1 MPLHVGSGCLPAT
14 ITNLRI
20 NCIAQSATPPEM
32 SLWEKI
38 KEFFC
43 STHQTEAQ
51 ECIWTICH
59 PSVGTTREDVVSR
72 FEQLRMLVYA
82 GYEESI
88 HSGRHGESHFCILD
102 ADNQE
107 ILSVTLDDAGN
118 YTVNCQGHNETYRF
132 TMDIEQ
138 GEECTEHAEGAS
150 GTLQVSPLPDP
161 AAPQTPA
168 AYDAVWSEWKRA
180 APAEELR
187 GRAATVQRICTCLN
201 NGSREL
207 NVGESGLTALPDCLP
222 AHITTLVIPHNNYL
236 TSLPTLPSGLEVL
249 TVEDNQLTSLPP
261 LPSGLEVLTVEDNQL
276 TSLPPLPSGLEVL
289 TVEDNQLTSLPPLPS
304 GLEVLTVEDNQLTS
318 LPPLPSGL
326 EVLTVEDNQ
335 LTSLPPLPSGLE
347 VLTVEDNQLTSLPP
361 LPSGL
366 EVLTVED
373 NQLTSLPP
381 LPSGL
386 EVLTV
391 EDNQLTSLPPL
402 PAGLVVLTVSGNQL
416 TSLPPLPAGLQ
427 TLSVAGNQLTSLP
440 PLPAGLQMLLVARNQ
455 LTSLPP
461 LPAGLQMLLVARN
474 QLTSLPP
481 LPPAGLQ
488 TLSVAG
494 NQLTSLPPL
503 PAGLQMLSVAGN
515 QLTRLPPL
523 PAGLRR
529 LLVAGNQL
537 TSLPPLPAGLQ
548 MLLVARNQLT
558 SLPPLPAGLQMLS
571 VSDNQLTSLPLLP
584 AGLELLTLER
594 NPQLVRLPPLPE
606 GLQTLSVDANP
617 QLTRLPALPSG
628 LQRLYARNNQLTRL
642 PESITGLSSEASVN
656 LEGNP
661 LSERTLQALREITSA
676 PGYSGP
682 RILFDM
688 AGASAPREARALHL
702 AAAGWL
708 VPARE
713 GEPAPADRWHMFGQE
728 DNAAAFSLFLDRLS
742 ETENFMKDA
751 GFKAQISSWLVQL
764 AEDEAL
770 RAKTFAMAT
779 EATASCQDR
788 VTLAL
793 HQMKN
798 VQLVHDAEKGQYDN
812 NLAALVAT
820 GREMFRLEKL
830 EQIAREKAGTLA
842 LADDVEVYLA
852 YQNKLKK
859 ALGLTSVT
867 AEMRFFGV
875 SGVTVS
881 DLQAA
886 ELQVKAAEKSELREW
901 ILQWG
906 PLHSVLERK
915 APERVNALR
924 EKQISDYEETYRM
937 LSDTE
942 LRPFGLVGNTDAER
956 TIGARAME
964 SAKKTFLDGLRPL
977 VEEMLGS
984 YLAP

>member
-43 STHQTEAQ
+43 STHQTEAL

-72 FEQLRMLVYA
+72 FEQLRMLAYA

-222 AHITTLVIPHNNYL
+222 THITTLVIPHNNYL
-236 TSLPTLPSGLEVL
+236 TSLPT
-249 TVEDNQLTSLPP
+249 
-261 LPSGLEVLTVEDNQL
+261 
-276 TSLPPLPSGLEVL
+276 
-289 TVEDNQLTSLPPLPS
+289 
-304 GLEVLTVEDNQLTS
+304 
-318 LPPLPSGL
+318 
-326 EVLTVEDNQ
+326 
-335 LTSLPPLPSGLE
+335 
-347 VLTVEDNQLTSLPP
+347 

-461 LPAGLQMLLVARN
+461 LPAGLQML
-474 QLTSLPP
+474 
-481 LPPAGLQ
+481 
-488 TLSVAG
+488 SVAG
-494 NQLTSLPPL
+494 NQLTS
-503 PAGLQMLSVAGN
+503 
-515 QLTRLPPL
+515 LPPL

-548 MLLVARNQLT
+548 V
-558 SLPPLPAGLQMLS
+558 LS

-584 AGLELLTLER
+584 A
-594 NPQLVRLPPLPE
+594 

>member
-43 STHQTEAQ
+43 STHQTEAL

-72 FEQLRMLVYA
+72 FEQLRMLAYA

-107 ILSVTLDDAGN
+107 ILSVTLDDVGN

-222 AHITTLVIPHNNYL
+222 THITTLVIPHNNYL
-236 TSLPTLPSGLEVL
+236 TSLPT
-249 TVEDNQLTSLPP
+249 
-261 LPSGLEVLTVEDNQL
+261 
-276 TSLPPLPSGLEVL
+276 
-289 TVEDNQLTSLPPLPS
+289 
-304 GLEVLTVEDNQLTS
+304 
-318 LPPLPSGL
+318 
-326 EVLTVEDNQ
+326 
-335 LTSLPPLPSGLE
+335 
-347 VLTVEDNQLTSLPP
+347 
-361 LPSGL
+361 
-366 EVLTVED
+366 
-373 NQLTSLPP
+373 

-416 TSLPPLPAGLQ
+416 TSLPPLPAELELL
-427 TLSVAGNQLTSLP
+427 TVSGNQLTSLP
-440 PLPAGLQMLLVARNQ
+440 PLPAGLQ
-455 LTSLPP
+455 
-461 LPAGLQMLLVARN
+461 
-474 QLTSLPP
+474 
-481 LPPAGLQ
+481 
-488 TLSVAG
+488 TLSVSG

-503 PAGLQMLSVAGN
+503 PAGLQTLLVAGN
-515 QLTRLPPL
+515 QLTSLPPL

-548 MLLVARNQLT
+548 V
-558 SLPPLPAGLQMLS
+558 LS

-584 AGLELLTLER
+584 AGLELLTLDR

-642 PESITGLSSEASVN
+642 PESITGLSSEAIVN
-656 LEGNP
+656 LYGNP
-661 LSERTLQALREITSA
+661 LSERTLQALRNITSA

-702 AAAGWL
+702 AAADWL

-728 DNAAAFSLFLDRLS
+728 DNAAAFSLFLDRLG
-742 ETENFMKDA
+742 ETENCIKDT

-798 VQLVHDAEKGQYDN
+798 VQLVHDAEKGQYNN

-830 EQIAREKAGTLA
+830 EQIAREKVRTLA
-842 LADDVEVYLA
+842 LVDEIEVWLA

-859 ALGLTSVT
+859 SLGLTSVT
-867 AEMRFFGV
+867 AEMRFFRI

-886 ELQVKAAEKSELREW
+886 ELQVKAAEKSEFREW

-924 EKQISDYEETYRM
+924 EKQISDYEETYRT

-942 LRPFGLVGNTDAER
+942 LRPSGLVGNTDAER

-984 YLAP
+984 YLAS

>member
-150 GTLQVSPLPDP
+150 GTLQVSPLPAP

-168 AYDAVWSEWKRA
+168 EYDAVWSVWKGA

-207 NVGESGLTALPDCLP
+207 NVGESGLTALPDRLP

-236 TSLPTLPSGLEVL
+236 TSLPT
-249 TVEDNQLTSLPP
+249 
-261 LPSGLEVLTVEDNQL
+261 
-276 TSLPPLPSGLEVL
+276 
-289 TVEDNQLTSLPPLPS
+289 
-304 GLEVLTVEDNQLTS
+304 
-318 LPPLPSGL
+318 
-326 EVLTVEDNQ
+326 
-335 LTSLPPLPSGLE
+335 
-347 VLTVEDNQLTSLPP
+347 
-361 LPSGL
+361 
-366 EVLTVED
+366 
-373 NQLTSLPP
+373 
-381 LPSGL
+381 
-386 EVLTV
+386 
-391 EDNQLTSLPPL
+391 L

-461 LPAGLQMLLVARN
+461 LPAGLQML
-474 QLTSLPP
+474 
-481 LPPAGLQ
+481 
-488 TLSVAG
+488 
-494 NQLTSLPPL
+494 
-503 PAGLQMLSVAGN
+503 SVAGN

-548 MLLVARNQLT
+548 V
-558 SLPPLPAGLQMLS
+558 LS

>member
-43 STHQTEAQ
+43 STHQTEAL

-72 FEQLRMLVYA
+72 FEQLRMLTYA

-222 AHITTLVIPHNNYL
+222 THITTLVIPHNNYL

-261 LPSGLEVLTVEDNQL
+261 LPAELELLTV
-276 TSLPPLPSGLEVL
+276 SG
-289 TVEDNQLTSLPPLPS
+289 
-304 GLEVLTVEDNQLTS
+304 
-318 LPPLPSGL
+318 
-326 EVLTVEDNQ
+326 
-335 LTSLPPLPSGLE
+335 
-347 VLTVEDNQLTSLPP
+347 
-361 LPSGL
+361 
-366 EVLTVED
+366 
-373 NQLTSLPP
+373 
-381 LPSGL
+381 
-386 EVLTV
+386 
-391 EDNQLTSLPPL
+391 NQLTSLPPL
-402 PAGLVVLTVSGNQL
+402 PAELELLTVSGNQL

-427 TLSVAGNQLTSLP
+427 TLSVSGNQLTSLP
-440 PLPAGLQMLLVARNQ
+440 PLPAGLQTLL
-455 LTSLPP
+455 
-461 LPAGLQMLLVARN
+461 
-474 QLTSLPP
+474 
-481 LPPAGLQ
+481 
-488 TLSVAG
+488 VAG
-494 NQLTSLPPL
+494 NQLTS
-503 PAGLQMLSVAGN
+503 
-515 QLTRLPPL
+515 LPPL

-548 MLLVARNQLT
+548 V
-558 SLPPLPAGLQMLS
+558 LS

-584 AGLELLTLER
+584 AGLELLTLDR
-594 NPQLVRLPPLPE
+594 NPQLAHLPPLPE

-642 PESITGLSSEASVN
+642 PESITGLSSEAIVN
-656 LEGNP
+656 LYGNP
-661 LSERTLQALREITSA
+661 LSERTLQALRNITSA

-702 AAAGWL
+702 AAADWL

-728 DNAAAFSLFLDRLS
+728 DNAAAFSLFLDRLG
-742 ETENFMKDA
+742 ETENCIKDA

-798 VQLVHDAEKGQYDN
+798 VQLVHDAEKGEYDN

-820 GREMFRLEKL
+820 GREMFRLGKL
-830 EQIAREKAGTLA
+830 EQIAREKVRTLA
-842 LADDVEVYLA
+842 LVDEIEVWLA

-859 ALGLTSVT
+859 SLGLTSVT

-984 YLAP
+984 YLAS

>member
-1 MPLHVGSGCLPAT
+1 MPLHVGRGCLPAT

-150 GTLQVSPLPDP
+150 GTLQVSPLPAP

-168 AYDAVWSEWKRA
+168 EYDAVWSEWKGA

-276 TSLPPLPSGLEVL
+276 TSLPPLP
-289 TVEDNQLTSLPPLPS
+289 
-304 GLEVLTVEDNQLTS
+304 
-318 LPPLPSGL
+318 
-326 EVLTVEDNQ
+326 
-335 LTSLPPLPSGLE
+335 
-347 VLTVEDNQLTSLPP
+347 
-361 LPSGL
+361 
-366 EVLTVED
+366 
-373 NQLTSLPP
+373 
-381 LPSGL
+381 
-386 EVLTV
+386 
-391 EDNQLTSLPPL
+391 
-402 PAGLVVLTVSGNQL
+402 AGLVVLTVSGNQL
-416 TSLPPLPAGLQ
+416 TSLPPLSAGLQ

-440 PLPAGLQMLLVARNQ
+440 PLPAGLQMLSVAR
-455 LTSLPP
+455 
-461 LPAGLQMLLVARN
+461 
-474 QLTSLPP
+474 
-481 LPPAGLQ
+481 
-488 TLSVAG
+488 

-537 TSLPPLPAGLQ
+537 TSLPSLPAGLQ
-548 MLLVARNQLT
+548 V
-558 SLPPLPAGLQMLS
+558 LS

-584 AGLELLTLER
+584 AGLELLTLDR
-594 NPQLVRLPPLPE
+594 NPQLARLPPLPE

-830 EQIAREKAGTLA
+830 EQIAREKAGMLA

>member
-43 STHQTEAQ
+43 STHQAEAL

-102 ADNQE
+102 ADSQE

-150 GTLQVSPLPDP
+150 GTLQVSPLPAP

-168 AYDAVWSEWKRA
+168 EYDAVWSEWKGA

-261 LPSGLEVLTVEDNQL
+261 LPAGLQTLSVARNQL
-276 TSLPPLPSGLEVL
+276 TSLPPLPSGLQML
-289 TVEDNQLTSLPPLPS
+289 SVE
-304 GLEVLTVEDNQLTS
+304 G
-318 LPPLPSGL
+318 
-326 EVLTVEDNQ
+326 
-335 LTSLPPLPSGLE
+335 
-347 VLTVEDNQLTSLPP
+347 
-361 LPSGL
+361 
-366 EVLTVED
+366 
-373 NQLTSLPP
+373 
-381 LPSGL
+381 
-386 EVLTV
+386 
-391 EDNQLTSLPPL
+391 NQLTSLPPL
-402 PAGLVVLTVSGNQL
+402 PAGLQMLLVAGNQL
-416 TSLPPLPAGLQ
+416 TSLPPLLAGLQ

-440 PLPAGLQMLLVARNQ
+440 PLPAGLQ
-455 LTSLPP
+455 T
-461 LPAGLQMLLVARN
+461 
-474 QLTSLPP
+474 
-481 LPPAGLQ
+481 
-488 TLSVAG
+488 
-494 NQLTSLPPL
+494 
-503 PAGLQMLSVAGN
+503 
-515 QLTRLPPL
+515 
-523 PAGLRR
+523 
-529 LLVAGNQL
+529 
-537 TSLPPLPAGLQ
+537 
-548 MLLVARNQLT
+548 
-558 SLPPLPAGLQMLS
+558 LS

-584 AGLELLTLER
+584 AGLEVLTVED
-594 NPQLVRLPPLPE
+594 NQLTSLPPLPE

-642 PESITGLSSEASVN
+642 PESITGLSSEAIVN
-656 LEGNP
+656 LYGNP
-661 LSERTLQALREITSA
+661 LSERTLQALRNITSA

-682 RILFDM
+682 RIVFDM

-702 AAAGWL
+702 AAADWL

-728 DNAAAFSLFLDRLS
+728 DNAAAFSLFLDRLG
-742 ETENFMKDA
+742 ETENCIKDA

-830 EQIAREKAGTLA
+830 EQIAREKVRTLA
-842 LADDVEVYLA
+842 L
-852 YQNKLKK
+852 
-859 ALGLTSVT
+859 
-867 AEMRFFGV
+867 
-875 SGVTVS
+875 
-881 DLQAA
+881 
-886 ELQVKAAEKSELREW
+886 
-901 ILQWG
+901 
-906 PLHSVLERK
+906 
-915 APERVNALR
+915 
-924 EKQISDYEETYRM
+924 
-937 LSDTE
+937 
-942 LRPFGLVGNTDAER
+942 
-956 TIGARAME
+956 
-964 SAKKTFLDGLRPL
+964 
-977 VEEMLGS
+977 
-984 YLAP
+984 